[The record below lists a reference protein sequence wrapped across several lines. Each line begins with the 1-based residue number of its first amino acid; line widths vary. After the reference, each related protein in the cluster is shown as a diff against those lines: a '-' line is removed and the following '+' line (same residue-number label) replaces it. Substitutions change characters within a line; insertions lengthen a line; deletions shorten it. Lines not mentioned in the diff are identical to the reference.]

1 MSSHPSTA
9 DASPQ
14 RPAGKI
20 TVPSL
25 IKAKQK
31 NEKIVALTAY
41 DYPSSVILDHAGIDV
56 VLVGDSAANVV
67 FGYETTLPVSLEE
80 MMFCLKAVRRGLRRA
95 LLVADLPFGFGLN
108 SESPASEEVLRAAI
122 AFMKAGAEAVKIE
135 GGVQHAKQVQA
146 LVQANIPVMGHIGL
160 MPQSVHAMGGYRV
173 QGKTSS
179 SADELLED
187 ALALEAAGAFSLV
200 LEGIPEEVAERI
212 TAKLQIPTI
221 GIGAGDRCDGQILVL
236 HDLLG
241 LTVPPPIIGQGALN
255 GRKPRFVREYTNL
268 KETILKAIQQYVAD
282 VRSGSFPADNE
293 SYRMSEG
300 ESQKIATP

>member
-1 MSSHPSTA
+1 MSSHPSPAENST
-9 DASPQ
+9 Q
-14 RPAGKI
+14 RPAGKV

-25 IKAKQK
+25 IKAKQR

-41 DYPSSVILDHAGIDV
+41 DYPTSVILDHAGVDV

-67 FGYETTLPVSLEE
+67 FGYETTLPVSLDE
-80 MMFCLKAVRRGLRRA
+80 MMLCLKAVRRGLRRA
-95 LLVADLPFGFGLN
+95 LLVADLPFGYGLN
-108 SESPASEEVLRAAI
+108 AESPASEEVLKAAI
-122 AFMKAGAEAVKIE
+122 SFMKNGAEAVKIE
-135 GGVQHAKQVQA
+135 GGIQHADQVKA
-146 LVQANIPVMGHIGL
+146 LAQANIPVMGHIGL

-212 TAKLQIPTI
+212 TEKLQIPTI
-221 GIGAGDRCDGQILVL
+221 GIGAGEKCDGQILVL

-241 LTVPPPIIGQGALN
+241 LTVPPPVLGQGALK
-255 GRKPRFVREYTNL
+255 GRKPRFVREYANV
-268 KETILKAIQQYVAD
+268 KETILGAVQEYAKD
-282 VRSGSFPADNE
+282 VRTGTFPSDKE
-293 SYRMSEG
+293 TYRMSEG
-300 ESQKIATP
+300 ESEKIAQ